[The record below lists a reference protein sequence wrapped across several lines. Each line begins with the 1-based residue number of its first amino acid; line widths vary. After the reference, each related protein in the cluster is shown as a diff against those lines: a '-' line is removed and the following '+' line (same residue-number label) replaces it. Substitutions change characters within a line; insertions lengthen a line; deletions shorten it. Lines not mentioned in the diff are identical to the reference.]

1 MNTPETELHVVR
13 PENPVSA
20 APAALAVAPAGA
32 PVGTA
37 AQNTAPKLNAI
48 QRIEQEL
55 ITFMRQREQAV
66 ANVHAIDGAIQ
77 AAQHIVAVLK
87 GEEAKAATA
96 VEGEAAKR

>member
-13 PENPVSA
+13 PEDPTQAAAPVAAPVAA
-20 APAALAVAPAGA
+20 APAV
-32 PVGTA
+32 
-37 AQNTAPKLNAI
+37 KLNAI

-77 AAQHIVAVLK
+77 AAQHIIAVLK
-87 GEEAKAATA
+87 AEEAKAATA
-96 VEGEAAKR
+96 VEGEASKL